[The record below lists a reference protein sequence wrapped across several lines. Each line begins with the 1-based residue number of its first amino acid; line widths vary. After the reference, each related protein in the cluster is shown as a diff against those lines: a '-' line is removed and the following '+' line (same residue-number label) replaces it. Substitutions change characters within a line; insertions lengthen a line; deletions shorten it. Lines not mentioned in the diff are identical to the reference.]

1 MKKKILLAFVA
12 LLGIGLLGF
21 PSYLAFFR
29 KNHIYPREIAKQNFT
44 TPHSH
49 FLKYQ
54 GKEIHYVDEGQGFP
68 ILMIH
73 GFMGSQ
79 HNFEK
84 LADSLKNQFRII
96 RLDLPGFGLSEFF
109 EPNQGNLDLKTEY
122 VNFFKFFIDTLHL
135 GQFHLI
141 GNSMGGMMSWYI
153 AASFQEHVKSLTLL
167 NAAGYDMLNVLDNA
181 APILQYPFLEPFM
194 RRGLPPSGAKAGLL
208 VCYYNDSLVNE
219 QDAFYNNNMHN
230 IQGNLQN
237 AFTIAGSG
245 QYPDTAMIKTI
256 KTPTLVVWGN
266 EDEIIPVDHAKRFK
280 KDIPHAKVLIYEHC
294 GHVPMMEKTA
304 ELKKDFLEFIASI
317 PQDMAQDINSKS
329 NSSKFN

>member
-1 MKKKILLAFVA
+1 MKKKILLALSA
-12 LLGIGLLGF
+12 ILLLTLIGF
-21 PSYLAFFR
+21 PSYLAFIR
-29 KNHIYPREIAKQNFT
+29 KNHIYPREVAKQKFT
-44 TPHSH
+44 TPNSH
-49 FLKYQ
+49 FLNYQ

-73 GFMGSQ
+73 GFMGSH

-84 LADSLKNQFRII
+84 FADSLKNQFRII
-96 RLDLPGFGLSEFF
+96 RLDLPGFGMSEFF
-109 EPNQGNLDLKTEY
+109 DPNHGELDLKTEY
-122 VNFFKFFIDTLHL
+122 VNFFKFFIDSLHL

-153 AASFQEHVKSLTLL
+153 AASFPQHVKSLTLL

-219 QDAFYNNNMHN
+219 QDALFNNSMHN

-256 KTPTLVVWGN
+256 QAPTLIVWGN
-266 EDEIIPVDHAKRFK
+266 EDEIIPVDHAQRFK
-280 KDIPHAKVLIYEHC
+280 KDIPHAKLLIYQQC
-294 GHVPMMEKTA
+294 GHVPMMEKTS
-304 ELKKDFLEFIASI
+304 ELKKDFLEFIHSI
-317 PQDMAQDINSKS
+317 PQDMALESSTTNQASKL
-329 NSSKFN
+329 N